1 MSRYDTAGVA
11 ATYRTT
17 RALPAD
23 TVQLWVDTIRE
34 AVRHLSV
41 GHALDV
47 GAGTGR
53 FTRVLADAVGG
64 RVVAIEPSAGMVAE
78 REVGDRP
85 AVRYVRAVGEAL
97 PIATGSVDVVLL
109 SMSYHQL
116 RDPKTSRA
124 ELHRVLRPGGAVLL
138 RTPTHETLGQFQW
151 APFFPESVVIDVPR
165 MPAHDQ
171 AVAAFRESGFSCRSS
186 TMVWQR
192 IAANLAEY
200 AVRIRSRA
208 FSSMQ
213 AMPDDVWA
221 RRLAV
226 FEEHCLTA
234 PDGPVDEP
242 VNLFVFER

>member
-1 MSRYDTAGVA
+1 VA
-11 ATYRTT
+11 ATYRAA

-23 TVQLWVDTIRE
+23 SVPVWVVAIRD
-34 AVRHLSV
+34 AVRHVSV
-41 GHALDV
+41 RRALDV

-78 REVGDRP
+78 HEVGDRP
-85 AVRYVRAVGEAL
+85 AVQYVRAAGEAL

-116 RDPKTSRA
+116 RDPKTART
-124 ELHRVLRPGGAVLL
+124 EFHRVVRPGGAVLL
-138 RTPTHETLGQFQW
+138 RTPTQETLGQFQW
-151 APFFPESVVIDVPR
+151 APFFPESVAFDMPR
-165 MPAHDQ
+165 MPAHDE
-171 AVAAFRESGFSCRSS
+171 AVVAFRECGFRCRRS
-186 TMVWQR
+186 TMVRQR

-200 AVRIRSRA
+200 AARIRSRA
-208 FSSMQ
+208 LSSMQ
-213 AMPDDVWA
+213 ALPDDVWA

-226 FEEHCLTA
+226 FEEHCRTA
-234 PDGPVDEP
+234 ADGPVDEP